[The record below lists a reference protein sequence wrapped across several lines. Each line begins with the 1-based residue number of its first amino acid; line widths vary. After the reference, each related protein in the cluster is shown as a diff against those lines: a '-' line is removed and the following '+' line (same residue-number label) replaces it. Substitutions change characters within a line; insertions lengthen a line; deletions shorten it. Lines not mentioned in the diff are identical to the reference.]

1 MLSLKAAIGK
11 TEYPPLAQVS
21 NTGLRAA
28 PPQVRHGRG
37 YGSGVGRGKP
47 RFRHRVLRDAVQRL
61 GSFGPGSFGLPV
73 FRDMVLVSKIDT
85 CVDNVRFGYRCQTN
99 DLLMST

>member
-1 MLSLKAAIGK
+1 
-11 TEYPPLAQVS
+11 
-21 NTGLRAA
+21 
-28 PPQVRHGRG
+28 
-37 YGSGVGRGKP
+37 
-47 RFRHRVLRDAVQRL
+47 L